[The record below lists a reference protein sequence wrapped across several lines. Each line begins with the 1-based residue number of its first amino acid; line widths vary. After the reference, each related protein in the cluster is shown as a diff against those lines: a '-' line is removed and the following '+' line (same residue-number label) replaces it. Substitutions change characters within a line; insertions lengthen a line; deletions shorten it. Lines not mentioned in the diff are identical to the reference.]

1 LLIREYF
8 KLHNISGASLDSY
21 DKDSFERLNVIA
33 NPWYPNETV
42 NRRVCSL
49 PFGIIIIDT
58 KEVGIE
64 LVSCKAPDKF
74 SMGILIKDRKV
85 AAIME
90 QYYEKIWKIAS
101 SDIDKLKGRLF
112 SPN

>member
-1 LLIREYF
+1 
-8 KLHNISGASLDSY
+8 
-21 DKDSFERLNVIA
+21 
-33 NPWYPNETV
+33 
-42 NRRVCSL
+42 L

-74 SMGILIKDRKV
+74 SMGVLIKDREV

-90 QYYEKIWKIAS
+90 QYYEKMWKNA